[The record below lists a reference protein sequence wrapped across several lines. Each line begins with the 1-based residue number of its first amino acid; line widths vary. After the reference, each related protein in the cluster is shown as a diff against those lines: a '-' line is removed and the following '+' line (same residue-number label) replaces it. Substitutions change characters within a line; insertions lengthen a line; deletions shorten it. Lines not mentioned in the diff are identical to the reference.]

1 MRHLHDVDRL
11 HRQRPGVPEPT
22 LRRLPQ
28 VAEEHAGQA
37 RRTGVSVRRSRDQH
51 DARVV
56 AGGTIA
62 DQRPHHTPG
71 ERPEGAGD
79 PVVGRADVHTR
90 APQVVDHPIVRR
102 TADGSDQGGLDG
114 AGHRAHRTDV
124 VAVEVRQDEQVDPRD
139 PEQAQARPEP
149 FLVVAGVHER
159 DGVVAAEQHGV
170 PLPDVARGDR
180 PVARYRAP
188 DDEHRDGD
196 RCDTDHD
203 HDPRGEQQPG
213 AELTPDQHGD
223 RDAAAH
229 EHGGGH
235 TECPGRPGC

>member
-1 MRHLHDVDRL
+1 M
-11 HRQRPGVPEPT
+11 
-22 LRRLPQ
+22 RRLPQ
-28 VAEEHAGQA
+28 VAEEHPGQT
-37 RRTGVSVRRSRDQH
+37 RRTGVSVRRPRGQH

-56 AGGTIA
+56 AGGTFA
-62 DQRPHHTPG
+62 DQRPHDTPG

-149 FLVVAGVHER
+149 FLVVAGVHEG
-159 DGVVAAEQHGV
+159 DGIIAAEQHGV

-180 PVARYRAP
+180 PVAR
-188 DDEHRDGD
+188 
-196 RCDTDHD
+196 
-203 HDPRGEQQPG
+203 
-213 AELTPDQHGD
+213 
-223 RDAAAH
+223 
-229 EHGGGH
+229 
-235 TECPGRPGC
+235 